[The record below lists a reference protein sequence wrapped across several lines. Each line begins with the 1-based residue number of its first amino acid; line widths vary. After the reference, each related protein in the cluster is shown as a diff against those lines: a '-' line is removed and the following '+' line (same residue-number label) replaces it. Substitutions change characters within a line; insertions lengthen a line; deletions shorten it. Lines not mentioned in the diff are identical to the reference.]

1 MSYVPHWHG
10 STSRWSSV
18 RRQTAPEAQKAL
30 NRIEKEVIQLNE
42 MIGQVLTLSRLQSGI
57 QGIQIAPVDLERLVQ
72 EVAADAHFEAQ
83 ASDRI
88 VRLVESVE
96 CTVSGNKELLRRAI
110 ENVVRN
116 AVHYTRENSSVEI
129 RLRRT
134 MNNDISFA
142 EISVRDHGLGV
153 PEADASPFVPSVLQG
168 FKRPGTPDGGHR
180 AWPCHYRPG
189 RASFTTAP

>member
-1 MSYVPHWHG
+1 
-10 STSRWSSV
+10 
-18 RRQTAPEAQKAL
+18 
-30 NRIEKEVIQLNE
+30 

-116 AVHYTRENSSVEI
+116 AVRYTRENSSVEI

-134 MNNDISFA
+134 MNNDISFS

-153 PEADASPFVPSVLQG
+153 PEADLAHCFVRSTGFQMPGNARRGAQGLALPLQ
-168 FKRPGTPDGGHR
+168 TV
-180 AWPCHYRPG
+180 PCI
-189 RASFTTAP
+189 FTTAP